1 VHRRLVL
8 KLVRHGESLANVGHV
23 DPQRLGDFR
32 TPLTERG
39 AEQARLAGVR
49 VGAEF
54 LRGAL
59 VYHSPYHRTR
69 QTLAALMDGAGAR
82 REEALG
88 VYEDPRLREQDH
100 GYSDVAKQHAMRET
114 HGWFYY
120 RYEGGES
127 PADVFDR
134 VSGFLESMMRQVER
148 KSAERVLIVST
159 GGLQAEAATPPPHAV
174 STLMRTI
181 DLFVAQPRVGEVQQ
195 GELAAIG
202 RRFAE
207 FNVCEERLADVGN
220 TGNIGP
226 FCRRTG
232 PGFVPK
238 EPVALQAATSMWL
251 GAARFDQVAS
261 SWRSA
266 WMFRP
271 ESTLQT
277 ASGYSFSPAV
287 MRPLFQDGVRTF
299 QQRCTEV
306 LRLFEIRGDIAKREC
321 EKSANDAVAEAVAQ
335 FAPAGACTNGKPEQ
349 RECD

>member
-1 VHRRLVL
+1 MHRRLVL

-148 KSAERVLIVST
+148 KSAERVLIVT
-159 GGLQAEAATPPPHAV
+159 HG
-174 STLMRTI
+174 M
-181 DLFVAQPRVGEVQQ
+181 
-195 GELAAIG
+195 
-202 RRFAE
+202 
-207 FNVCEERLADVGN
+207 
-220 TGNIGP
+220 
-226 FCRRTG
+226 
-232 PGFVPK
+232 
-238 EPVALQAATSMWL
+238 AL
-251 GAARFDQVAS
+251 RCF
-261 SWRSA
+261 
-266 WMFRP
+266 
-271 ESTLQT
+271 
-277 ASGYSFSPAV
+277 V
-287 MRPLFQDGVRTF
+287 MRFLHLSVEQ
-299 QQRCTEV
+299 
-306 LRLFEIRGDIAKREC
+306 FENVENPHNGDVVVVGPRELVA
-321 EKSANDAVAEAVAQ
+321 EPYLVVGDWAVAGLRERDEA
-335 FAPAGACTNGKPEQ
+335 G
-349 RECD
+349 